1 MAFVLQD
8 VINEI
13 EETRSLEPLKKF
25 KKENLV
31 KVAAHYG
38 ITPAVGATKSH
49 ILNLIKDHCVEN
61 DIIDEVEEKPIAE
74 TAEIVRLK
82 LDFERE
88 ERRLAREAEKA
99 LQDAQFAEAQKA
111 REAAEA
117 EAEKARELRLAELKE
132 ARELR
137 ELELKAEQEKALLA
151 AEIEAKKEAA
161 AREHELKMA
170 GLGKHSPSD
179 KASVFDPARNI
190 RLVPPFQEKE
200 VDKYFA
206 HFEKVADSLNWPKES
221 WVLLLQSVLVGKAQ
235 EIYGSLSVE
244 QSSNYEHVKEAILKA
259 YELVPEAYR
268 QKFRNYLKYDSKT
281 HVEFAREKE
290 NLFNRW
296 CHSKEI
302 GQDFKKLKQM
312 VLLEEFKDKVRP
324 DIRSHLDEQKVEEL
338 EKAAIMADD
347 YALTH
352 KMSSKSGNPQQKR
365 YHGSGNREN
374 VSRNMDD
381 RKRQG
386 KSTENVGLVSKVEP
400 LKPISCGHCG
410 KPGHIITNCWKLGG
424 KTPCEHCG
432 RFNHKSEDCRIAKN
446 KLQKEVKP
454 TGLTSLKGLKV
465 SPFNESENSKGVK
478 VKPLIDRNSFVEKNK
493 GIKVNPLHNDKSC
506 IEDEISPN
514 TESDYMENY
523 KPFISKGVVSLV
535 GDENSSQKVKIL
547 RDTGATQSLMLDSVL
562 PLTEKSFTGAN
573 VLISGVEMGVLEV
586 PLHEVNIKSSLINGN
601 IVIGMRPS
609 LPVEGISLIL
619 GNDLAGEKVMVD
631 PRVVEK
637 PRDDEE
643 TERLAEKFPGIFPAS
658 VVTRSMKAKEEAIK
672 EQGKEEIGL
681 SGTFLENIDG
691 KFEERNKEKADKALM
706 RKESRNVKENIPE
719 KQESESKSVISRQNL
734 IEEQSNDKELL
745 DLFKIALTPVEAEKV
760 SVGYLIKDD
769 ILMRKWSPTACD
781 NNEKGETVYQIVVP
795 TVYRREVLELAHDL
809 PMSGHLG
816 VRKTYN
822 RVLQH
827 FFWPGLKRDVA
838 KWCREC
844 HTCQLGGKPNQNIPQ
859 APLHPIPVFD
869 EPFSHIIIDCVGPLP
884 KTKSQNEF
892 LLTIMCSSTR
902 FPEAIP
908 LRSIKT
914 NAILKALIKFFT
926 IFGLPKSIQ
935 SDQGTNFMAHAFQQ
949 VMNQL
954 GIKQYKSSAYHPESQ
969 GALERFHQTLKTM
982 IRMYCTENSRDW
994 DEGVHLLLF
1003 AVRESVQESLGFSPF
1018 ELVFGHAVRGP
1029 LLLLKE
1035 KWLDED
1041 PEKISVLKY
1050 VATFKDRLFRAGQMA
1065 KRNLQES
1072 QSKMKVW
1079 YDRKAKS
1086 RCFEPGDRVLVL
1098 FPVVGNPLQAKYSGP
1113 YKVVKKISDTNYL
1126 VKTPDRRKET
1136 QVCHINMLKAYHEK
1150 PKPELVTL
1158 NNRLGLESLTHSK
1171 DCVGQVAE
1179 KEEDTESEVRLGNDQ
1194 QPIKLQNSQ
1203 ILNDLD
1209 TKLSHLPSVQRKE
1222 LAEVITQ
1229 YREVFPD
1236 VPSKTNLIEHDVD
1249 VGDSAPIKQHPYRVS
1264 PMKKELL
1271 DKEVQYMLKN
1281 DIIEESQS
1289 NWSSPCILVPKHDGG
1304 FRFCTDFRKV
1314 NDKTKSDSFPI
1325 PRIADCIDQIGNAKF
1340 VSTFDMLK
1348 GYWQVPLTQRA
1359 REISAFVTPSGLY
1372 QYKVMPF
1379 GMKNAPATFQ
1389 RMVNKLVRDIDGC
1402 EGYIDDVVIY
1412 SDNWSDHIHQI
1423 KRFFQIM
1430 REAKLTINL
1439 MKSEFGK
1446 ATVKYLGH
1454 IVGQGQVR
1462 PLDAKIQTIAKFP
1475 IPTSRKEL
1483 ARFLGMAGYYRNF
1496 CLNFSD
1502 IAAPLTNLLSKKVK
1516 FVWTDDCQMAFDKV
1530 KLLLQKSPVLKS
1542 PDYEK
1547 PFKLIIDSSDVG
1559 TGSVLVQE
1567 ASDGLDHPVSY
1578 FSKKFL
1584 KYQKNYSVVEKE
1596 TLGLV
1601 LALEHFD
1608 VYLGSTPF
1616 KIKVY
1621 TDHNPLT
1628 FLKTMKNK
1636 NQRLVRWSLA
1646 LQEYNLE
1653 IQHIPGSEN
1662 VVADALSRC
1671 IG

>member
-13 EETRSLEPLKKF
+13 EETRSLEPLKKL

-49 ILNLIKDHCVEN
+49 ILNLIKDHCVEH

-99 LQDAQFAEAQKA
+99 LQDAQFAEAQRAREEAQKA

-117 EAEKARELRLAELKE
+117 EAKRAREAAEAEAQRARDLRLAELKE

-137 ELELKAEQEKALLA
+137 ELELKAEQEKALLE
-151 AEIEAKKEAA
+151 AEKEAA

-170 GLGKHSPSD
+170 SLGKHSPSD

-374 VSRNMDD
+374 ISRNMDD

-400 LKPISCGHCG
+400 LKPVSCGHCG

-493 GIKVNPLHNDKSC
+493 GIKVKPLHNDKSC

-523 KPFISKGVVSLV
+523 KPFISEGVVSLV

-562 PLTEKSFTGAN
+562 PLTENSFTGAN
-573 VLISGVEMGVLEV
+573 VLISGVEMGILEV
-586 PLHEVNIKSSLINGN
+586 PLHEVNIKSNLINGN

-637 PRDDEE
+637 PRDDVR
-643 TERLAEKFPGIFPAS
+643 TEKLAEKFPGIFPAS
-658 VVTRSMKAKEEAIK
+658 VVTRSMKAKKEAIK

-681 SGTFLENIDG
+681 SRTFLENIDV

-706 RKESRNVKENIPE
+706 RNESRNVKENIPE

-734 IEEQSNDKELL
+734 IVEQSKDKELL

-760 SVGYLIKDD
+760 SVGYLIKDN
-769 ILMRKWSPTACD
+769 ILMRKWSS
-781 NNEKGETVYQIVVP
+781 
-795 TVYRREVLELAHDL
+795 H
-809 PMSGHLG
+809 
-816 VRKTYN
+816 
-822 RVLQH
+822 RV
-827 FFWPGLKRDVA
+827 
-838 KWCREC
+838 
-844 HTCQLGGKPNQNIPQ
+844 
-859 APLHPIPVFD
+859 
-869 EPFSHIIIDCVGPLP
+869 
-884 KTKSQNEF
+884 
-892 LLTIMCSSTR
+892 TI
-902 FPEAIP
+902 
-908 LRSIKT
+908 
-914 NAILKALIKFFT
+914 
-926 IFGLPKSIQ
+926 
-935 SDQGTNFMAHAFQQ
+935 
-949 VMNQL
+949 
-954 GIKQYKSSAYHPESQ
+954 
-969 GALERFHQTLKTM
+969 
-982 IRMYCTENSRDW
+982 
-994 DEGVHLLLF
+994 
-1003 AVRESVQESLGFSPF
+1003 
-1018 ELVFGHAVRGP
+1018 GP

-1136 QVCHINMLKAYHEK
+1136 QVCHINMLKAYHGK
-1150 PKPELVTL
+1150 PKPELVIL
-1158 NNRLGLESLTHSK
+1158 NNRLGLESPTHSK

-1203 ILNDLD
+1203 ILNDLG

-1236 VPSKTNLIEHDVD
+1236 VPSKTNLIKHDVD

-1281 DIIEESQS
+1281 DIIEEMQS
-1289 NWSSPCILVPKHDGG
+1289 NWSSPCILVPKHDSG

-1348 GYWQVPLTQRA
+1348 VYWQVPLTQRA

-1402 EGYIDDVVIY
+1402 EGYIDDVVIF
-1412 SDNWSDHIHQI
+1412 SDNWSDHIRQI
-1423 KRFFQIM
+1423 ERFFQIM

-1454 IVGQGQVR
+1454 IIGQGQVR
-1462 PLDAKIQTIAKFP
+1462 PLDAKIQTIVKYP

-1516 FVWTDDCQMAFDKV
+1516 FVWTDDCQLAFDKV

>member
-1 MAFVLQD
+1 MAFVLED

-13 EETRSLEPLKKF
+13 EETRSLESLKKL
-25 KKENLV
+25 KKENLI

-38 ITPAVGATKSH
+38 ITPAIGATKSH
-49 ILNLIKDHCVEN
+49 ILDLIKDHCVEN

-88 ERRLAREAEKA
+88 ERRLAREEAQKAREAEKA
-99 LQDAQFAEAQKA
+99 LQDAQLAAQREQAQRAEAEAQKA
-111 REAAEA
+111 RD
-117 EAEKARELRLAELKE
+117 LRLAELKE

-137 ELELKAEQEKALLA
+137 ELELKAEQEKALLE
-151 AEIEAKKEAA
+151 AEKEAA

-170 GLGKHSPSD
+170 SLGKQSPSD

-268 QKFRNYLKYDSKT
+268 QKFRNYLKFDSKT

-365 YHGSGNREN
+365 YHGSGKREN
-374 VSRNMDD
+374 ISRNMDD

-400 LKPISCGHCG
+400 LKPISCAHCG

-478 VKPLIDRNSFVEKNK
+478 VKPLIDRNHFVEKNK
-493 GIKVNPLHNDKSC
+493 GIKVNPLHYDKSC
-506 IEDEISPN
+506 IEDEISPK

-523 KPFISKGVVSLV
+523 KPFISEGVVSLV

-562 PLTEKSFTGAN
+562 PLTENSFTGAN

-619 GNDLAGEKVMVD
+619 GNDLAGEKVIID

-637 PRDDEE
+637 PRDDEK

-658 VVTRSMKAKEEAIK
+658 VVTHSMKGKKKAIK

-681 SGTFLENIDG
+681 SGTFLENNDV
-691 KFEERNKEKADKALM
+691 KFEERNKEKADTALM
-706 RKESRNVKENIPE
+706 RNESRNVKENIPE
-719 KQESESKSVISRQNL
+719 KQERESKSVISRQNL
-734 IEEQSNDKELL
+734 IVEQSKDKELL

-760 SVGYLIKDD
+760 SVGYLIKDN
-769 ILMRKWSPTACD
+769 ILMRKWS
-781 NNEKGETVYQIVVP
+781 
-795 TVYRREVLELAHDL
+795 
-809 PMSGHLG
+809 
-816 VRKTYN
+816 
-822 RVLQH
+822 
-827 FFWPGLKRDVA
+827 
-838 KWCREC
+838 
-844 HTCQLGGKPNQNIPQ
+844 
-859 APLHPIPVFD
+859 
-869 EPFSHIIIDCVGPLP
+869 SHCVTIGP
-884 KTKSQNEF
+884 
-892 LLTIMCSSTR
+892 
-902 FPEAIP
+902 
-908 LRSIKT
+908 
-914 NAILKALIKFFT
+914 
-926 IFGLPKSIQ
+926 
-935 SDQGTNFMAHAFQQ
+935 
-949 VMNQL
+949 
-954 GIKQYKSSAYHPESQ
+954 
-969 GALERFHQTLKTM
+969 
-982 IRMYCTENSRDW
+982 
-994 DEGVHLLLF
+994 
-1003 AVRESVQESLGFSPF
+1003 
-1018 ELVFGHAVRGP
+1018 P

-1179 KEEDTESEVRLGNDQ
+1179 KEEDTESEVRLENDQ

-1203 ILNDLD
+1203 ILNDLG

-1229 YREVFPD
+1229 YRKVFPD

-1325 PRIADCIDQIGNAKF
+1325 PRITDCIDQIGNAKF

>member
-13 EETRSLEPLKKF
+13 EETRSLDPLKKL

-38 ITPAVGATKSH
+38 ITPAVSATKSH
-49 ILNLIKDHCVEN
+49 ILDLIKDHCVKN
-61 DIIDEVEEKPIAE
+61 DIIDEVEEKPTAE
-74 TAEIVRLK
+74 TAEVLK
-82 LDFERE
+82 LRLEIERE
-88 ERRLAREAEKA
+88 ERRLAREEAQRARDAEKA

-111 REAAEA
+111 REAA
-117 EAEKARELRLAELKE
+117 RELKLAELKE

-137 ELELKAEQEKALLA
+137 ELELKAEAD
-151 AEIEAKKEAA
+151 KEAA

-170 GLGKHSPSD
+170 GLGIHSPKD
-179 KASVFDPARNI
+179 KASAFDPARNI

-200 VDKYFA
+200 IDKYFA

-244 QSSNYEHVKEAILKA
+244 QSSNYEHIKEAILKA

-338 EKAAIMADD
+338 EKAAVMADD

-374 VSRNMDD
+374 ISRNMDD

-432 RFNHKSEDCRIAKN
+432 KFNHKSEDCRIAKN

-454 TGLTSLKGLKV
+454 TGLTRLKGLKV
-465 SPFNESENSKGVK
+465 SPFNESENQKGVK
-478 VKPLIDRNSFVEKNK
+478 VKPLIDQNHFVEKNK

-523 KPFISKGVVSLV
+523 KPFISEGVVSLV

-562 PLTEKSFTGAN
+562 PLTENSFTGAN

-637 PRDDEE
+637 PRDDEN

-658 VVTRSMKAKEEAIK
+658 VVTRSTKAKKEAIK

-691 KFEERNKEKADKALM
+691 KFEERNKEKTDKALM
-706 RKESRNVKENIPE
+706 RNESRNVKENILE
-719 KQESESKSVISRQNL
+719 KQSESKSVISSQNL
-734 IEEQSNDKELL
+734 IVEQSNDKELL
-745 DLFKIALTPVEAEKV
+745 DLFKMAFTPLEAEKV
-760 SVGYLIKDD
+760 SVGYLIRDN
-769 ILMRKWSPTACD
+769 IMMRKWSTHH
-781 NNEKGETVYQIVVP
+781 V
-795 TVYRREVLELAHDL
+795 
-809 PMSGHLG
+809 
-816 VRKTYN
+816 
-822 RVLQH
+822 
-827 FFWPGLKRDVA
+827 
-838 KWCREC
+838 
-844 HTCQLGGKPNQNIPQ
+844 
-859 APLHPIPVFD
+859 
-869 EPFSHIIIDCVGPLP
+869 
-884 KTKSQNEF
+884 
-892 LLTIMCSSTR
+892 TIR
-902 FPEAIP
+902 
-908 LRSIKT
+908 
-914 NAILKALIKFFT
+914 
-926 IFGLPKSIQ
+926 
-935 SDQGTNFMAHAFQQ
+935 
-949 VMNQL
+949 
-954 GIKQYKSSAYHPESQ
+954 
-969 GALERFHQTLKTM
+969 
-982 IRMYCTENSRDW
+982 
-994 DEGVHLLLF
+994 
-1003 AVRESVQESLGFSPF
+1003 
-1018 ELVFGHAVRGP
+1018 P

-1079 YDRKAKS
+1079 YNRKAKS

-1158 NNRLGLESLTHSK
+1158 NNRLGLESPTHSK

-1179 KEEDTESEVRLGNDQ
+1179 KKEDTESEVRLGNDQ

-1203 ILNDLD
+1203 ILNDLG
-1209 TKLSHLPSVQRKE
+1209 TKLSHLPLVQRKE

-1249 VGDSAPIKQHPYRVS
+1249 VGDSAPIKQHPYRVN

-1271 DKEVQYMLKN
+1271 DKEVQYMLEN

-1325 PRIADCIDQIGNAKF
+1325 PRIGDCIDQIGNAKF

-1348 GYWQVPLTQRA
+1348 GYWQVPLTQSA

-1389 RMVNKLVRDIDGC
+1389 RMVNKLV
-1402 EGYIDDVVIY
+1402 
-1412 SDNWSDHIHQI
+1412 
-1423 KRFFQIM
+1423 
-1430 REAKLTINL
+1430 
-1439 MKSEFGK
+1439 
-1446 ATVKYLGH
+1446 
-1454 IVGQGQVR
+1454 
-1462 PLDAKIQTIAKFP
+1462 
-1475 IPTSRKEL
+1475 
-1483 ARFLGMAGYYRNF
+1483 
-1496 CLNFSD
+1496 
-1502 IAAPLTNLLSKKVK
+1502 
-1516 FVWTDDCQMAFDKV
+1516 
-1530 KLLLQKSPVLKS
+1530 
-1542 PDYEK
+1542 
-1547 PFKLIIDSSDVG
+1547 
-1559 TGSVLVQE
+1559 
-1567 ASDGLDHPVSY
+1567 
-1578 FSKKFL
+1578 
-1584 KYQKNYSVVEKE
+1584 
-1596 TLGLV
+1596 
-1601 LALEHFD
+1601 
-1608 VYLGSTPF
+1608 
-1616 KIKVY
+1616 
-1621 TDHNPLT
+1621 
-1628 FLKTMKNK
+1628 
-1636 NQRLVRWSLA
+1636 
-1646 LQEYNLE
+1646 
-1653 IQHIPGSEN
+1653 
-1662 VVADALSRC
+1662 
-1671 IG
+1671 

>member
-13 EETRSLEPLKKF
+13 EETRSLEPLKKL

-38 ITPAVGATKSH
+38 ITPAIGATKSH
-49 ILNLIKDHCVEN
+49 ILNLIKDHCVEH

-99 LQDAQFAEAQKA
+99 LQDAQFAEAQRAREEAQKA
-111 REAAEA
+111 RD
-117 EAEKARELRLAELKE
+117 LRLAELKE

-137 ELELKAEQEKALLA
+137 ELELKAEAD
-151 AEIEAKKEAA
+151 KEAA
-161 AREHELKMA
+161 TREHELKMA
-170 GLGKHSPSD
+170 SLGIHTPKD
-179 KASVFDPARNI
+179 KSSAFDPARNI

-338 EKAAIMADD
+338 EKAAVMADD

-465 SPFNESENSKGVK
+465 SPFNESENQKGVK
-478 VKPLIDRNSFVEKNK
+478 VKPLIDRNHFVEKNK
-493 GIKVNPLHNDKSC
+493 GIKVNPLHNVKSC

-523 KPFISKGVVSLV
+523 KPFISEGVVSLV

-562 PLTEKSFTGAN
+562 PLTENSFTGAN

-619 GNDLAGEKVMVD
+619 GNDLAGERVMVD
-631 PRVVEK
+631 PRVVENEK
-637 PRDDEE
+637 

-658 VVTRSMKAKEEAIK
+658 VVTRSMKAKKEAIK

-681 SGTFLENIDG
+681 SGTFLENIDV
-691 KFEERNKEKADKALM
+691 KFEEKYKEKADKALM
-706 RKESRNVKENIPE
+706 RNESWNVKENIPE
-719 KQESESKSVISRQNL
+719 KQESESNLVISRQNL
-734 IEEQSNDKELL
+734 IEEENNDKELL
-745 DLFKIALTPVEAEKV
+745 DLFKIALTPLEAEKV
-760 SVGYLIKDD
+760 SVGYLIKDN
-769 ILMRKWSPTACD
+769 ILMRKWSS
-781 NNEKGETVYQIVVP
+781 
-795 TVYRREVLELAHDL
+795 H
-809 PMSGHLG
+809 
-816 VRKTYN
+816 
-822 RVLQH
+822 RV
-827 FFWPGLKRDVA
+827 
-838 KWCREC
+838 
-844 HTCQLGGKPNQNIPQ
+844 
-859 APLHPIPVFD
+859 
-869 EPFSHIIIDCVGPLP
+869 
-884 KTKSQNEF
+884 
-892 LLTIMCSSTR
+892 TI
-902 FPEAIP
+902 
-908 LRSIKT
+908 
-914 NAILKALIKFFT
+914 
-926 IFGLPKSIQ
+926 
-935 SDQGTNFMAHAFQQ
+935 
-949 VMNQL
+949 
-954 GIKQYKSSAYHPESQ
+954 
-969 GALERFHQTLKTM
+969 
-982 IRMYCTENSRDW
+982 
-994 DEGVHLLLF
+994 
-1003 AVRESVQESLGFSPF
+1003 
-1018 ELVFGHAVRGP
+1018 GP

-1050 VATFKDRLFRAGQMA
+1050 VATFKDRLFRAGQIA

-1158 NNRLGLESLTHSK
+1158 NNRLGLESPTHSK

-1203 ILNDLD
+1203 ILNDLG
-1209 TKLSHLPSVQRKE
+1209 TKLSHLPLVQRKE

-1271 DKEVQYMLKN
+1271 DKEVQYMLEN

-1389 RMVNKLVRDIDGC
+1389 RMVNKLVRNIDGC
-1402 EGYIDDVVIY
+1402 EGYIDDVVIF
-1412 SDNWSDHIHQI
+1412 SDNWSDHIRQI
-1423 KRFFQIM
+1423 ERFFQIM

-1462 PLDAKIQTIAKFP
+1462 PLDAKIQTIVKYP

>member
-13 EETRSLEPLKKF
+13 EETRSLEPLKKL
-25 KKENLV
+25 KKENLI

-49 ILNLIKDHCVEN
+49 ILDLIKDHCVEN
-61 DIIDEVEEKPIAE
+61 NIIDEVEEKPIAE

-88 ERRLAREAEKA
+88 ERRLAREEAREEAQKARDAEKA
-99 LQDAQFAEAQKA
+99 A

-117 EAEKARELRLAELKE
+117 EAQRARDLRLAELKE

-170 GLGKHSPSD
+170 SLGKQSPSD
-179 KASVFDPARNI
+179 KASAFDPARNI

-352 KMSSKSGNPQQKR
+352 KMSSKSGNAQQKR

-410 KPGHIITNCWKLGG
+410 KPGHIISNCWKLGG

-446 KLQKEVKP
+446 KLQKDVKP

-465 SPFNESENSKGVK
+465 SPFNESENQKGVK
-478 VKPLIDRNSFVEKNK
+478 VKPLIDRNHFVEKNK
-493 GIKVNPLHNDKSC
+493 GIKVNPLHNDKIC
-506 IEDEISPN
+506 IEDKISPK

-523 KPFISKGVVSLV
+523 KPFISEGVVSLV

-562 PLTEKSFTGAN
+562 PLTENSFTGAN

-586 PLHEVNIKSSLINGN
+586 PLHKVNIKSSLINGN

-637 PRDDEE
+637 PRDDEN

-658 VVTRSMKAKEEAIK
+658 VVTRSMKAKKEVIK

-681 SGTFLENIDG
+681 SGTFLENIDV
-691 KFEERNKEKADKALM
+691 KFEERNSEKAEKALM
-706 RKESRNVKENIPE
+706 KNESKNNIPE
-719 KQESESKSVISRQNL
+719 KQESESRSVISRQNL
-734 IEEQSNDKELL
+734 IVEQSKDKELL
-745 DLFKIALTPVEAEKV
+745 DLFKIALTPVEAQKV
-760 SVGYLIKDD
+760 SVGYLIKDN
-769 ILMRKWSPTACD
+769 ILMRKWSSHCVT
-781 NNEKGETVYQIVVP
+781 IV
-795 TVYRREVLELAHDL
+795 
-809 PMSGHLG
+809 
-816 VRKTYN
+816 
-822 RVLQH
+822 
-827 FFWPGLKRDVA
+827 
-838 KWCREC
+838 
-844 HTCQLGGKPNQNIPQ
+844 
-859 APLHPIPVFD
+859 PLF
-869 EPFSHIIIDCVGPLP
+869 
-884 KTKSQNEF
+884 
-892 LLTIMCSSTR
+892 
-902 FPEAIP
+902 
-908 LRSIKT
+908 
-914 NAILKALIKFFT
+914 
-926 IFGLPKSIQ
+926 
-935 SDQGTNFMAHAFQQ
+935 
-949 VMNQL
+949 
-954 GIKQYKSSAYHPESQ
+954 
-969 GALERFHQTLKTM
+969 
-982 IRMYCTENSRDW
+982 
-994 DEGVHLLLF
+994 
-1003 AVRESVQESLGFSPF
+1003 
-1018 ELVFGHAVRGP
+1018 
-1029 LLLLKE
+1029 LLKE

-1050 VATFKDRLFRAGQMA
+1050 VATFKDRLFRAGQIA
-1065 KRNLQES
+1065 KRSLQES
-1072 QSKMKVW
+1072 QNKMKVW

-1086 RCFEPGDRVLVL
+1086 RCFKPGDRVLVL

-1126 VKTPDRRKET
+1126 VKTPGRRKET

-1150 PKPELVTL
+1150 PKPDLVTL
-1158 NNRLGLESLTHSK
+1158 NNRLGLESPTHSK

-1203 ILNDLD
+1203 ILNDLG
-1209 TKLSHLPSVQRKE
+1209 TKLSHLPLVQRKE

-1249 VGDSAPIKQHPYRVS
+1249 VGDSVPIKQHPYRVS

-1402 EGYIDDVVIY
+1402 EGYIDDVVIF
-1412 SDNWSDHIHQI
+1412 SDNWSDHIRQI
-1423 KRFFQIM
+1423 ERFFQIM

-1454 IVGQGQVR
+1454 MVGQGQVR
-1462 PLDAKIQTIAKFP
+1462 PLDAKIQTIVKYP

-1646 LQEYNLE
+1646 LR
-1653 IQHIPGSEN
+1653 
-1662 VVADALSRC
+1662 V
-1671 IG
+1671 